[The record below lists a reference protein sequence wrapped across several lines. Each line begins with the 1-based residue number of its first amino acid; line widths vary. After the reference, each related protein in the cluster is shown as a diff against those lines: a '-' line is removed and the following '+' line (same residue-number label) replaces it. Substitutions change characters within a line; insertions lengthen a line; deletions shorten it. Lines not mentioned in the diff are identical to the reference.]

1 MIFLLGLL
9 TVILVLDCLLL
20 ILLVLIQ
27 LPKKDAG
34 GGAAFGGAATDALF
48 GSGTGNV
55 LTKATKWGTVTFF
68 GLLLAIGLLQGRVH
82 DKDSKKFK
90 RAVEQESKGG
100 GLAPPVAAPVTATA
114 AAPVVSNILTTTL
127 PVATNTPAAPK

>member
-55 LTKATKWGTVTFF
+55 LTKATKWATITFF
-68 GLLLAIGLLQGRVH
+68 ALLLVIGLLQGRVYS
-82 DKDSKKFK
+82 KDSKRFK
-90 RAVEQESKGG
+90 QAVEEQSKGG
-100 GLAPPVAAPVTATA
+100 GLAPPVATPVTTPA
-114 AAPVVSNILTTTL
+114 AVPVSNILTTTL

>member
-9 TVILVLDCLLL
+9 TVVLVLDCLLL

-55 LTKATKWGTVTFF
+55 LTKATKWATITFF
-68 GLLLAIGLLQGRVH
+68 ALLLVIGLLQGRVYS
-82 DKDSKKFK
+82 KDSNRFKK
-90 RAVEQESKGG
+90 AVEQESKGG
-100 GLAPPVAAPVTATA
+100 GLVPPTVAPATAPTAAPA
-114 AAPVVSNILTTTL
+114 ASNVLTTIL
-127 PVATNTPAAPK
+127 PAATNIPAAPK

>member
-55 LTKATKWGTVTFF
+55 LTKATKWATITFF
-68 GLLLAIGLLQGRVH
+68 ALLLVIGLLQGRVYS
-82 DKDSKKFK
+82 KDSKRFK
-90 RAVEQESKGG
+90 QAVEEQSKGG
-100 GLAPPVAAPVTATA
+100 GLAPPVATPVTTPA
-114 AAPVVSNILTTTL
+114 AVPVSNILTTTL
-127 PVATNTPAAPK
+127 PAATNTPAAPK

>member
-9 TVILVLDCLLL
+9 TVVLVLDCLLL

-55 LTKATKWGTVTFF
+55 LTKATKWATITFF
-68 GLLLAIGLLQGRVH
+68 ALLLLIGLLQGRVYS
-82 DKDSKKFK
+82 KDSKRFK
-90 RAVEQESKGG
+90 QAVEEQSKGG
-100 GLAPPVAAPVTATA
+100 GVTPPVAAPVTAPA

-127 PVATNTPAAPK
+127 PVTTNTPAAPK